1 MYILAIDSATPVAGV
16 ALLRD
21 ESLIVETFAN
31 IGLTHSETLM
41 PMVDRVLKDAGL
53 PVGQLHA
60 IAVTIGPGSF
70 TGLRIGLAAAK
81 GLALAADK
89 PLIGI
94 STLEAL
100 AHNLSYSSLLV
111 GTILD
116 ARKGEVYGACFD
128 ASQAYPRRLGEE
140 MACSPEDF
148 CREVDHWLDET
159 GRSGLVLLG
168 DGFITYRQKFTDY
181 WGDKLQLMSPHQQL
195 PRAASLGSLARLK
208 ALQNDYSDRLLL
220 KPAYIRLSEAQNRLG
235 VGEL

>member
-21 ESLIVETFAN
+21 ETLLVETFAN

-41 PMVDRVLKDAGL
+41 PMVDRALKDAGL
-53 PVGQLHA
+53 AVGQLDA

-94 STLEAL
+94 STLEVL

-116 ARKGEVYGACFD
+116 ARKGEVYAACFD

-140 MACSPEDF
+140 IACSPEDF
-148 CREVDHWLDET
+148 CREADHWLNET

-168 DGFITYRQKFTDY
+168 DGFMTYRQQFTDH
-181 WGDKLQLMSPHQQL
+181 WGDKLKSLPPQQQL

-208 ALQNDYSDRLLL
+208 ALENDYSDRLLL

>member
-168 DGFITYRQKFTDY
+168 DGLSPTDKNLRITGEIAATHA
-181 WGDKLQLMSPHQQL
+181 SPS
-195 PRAASLGSLARLK
+195 AIARL
-208 ALQNDYSDRLLL
+208 R
-220 KPAYIRLSEAQNRLG
+220 P
-235 VGEL
+235 

>member
-1 MYILAIDSATPVAGV
+1 MYPVLFELGSLKIYSWGFMLAIAVLIAIWGIGRLFDQEGYDKDAVFEMIILMVICGSVSYTHLDVYKRQIMYILAIDSATPVAGV

-100 AHNLSYSSLLV
+100 AHNLSYSSLPV
-111 GTILD
+111 SYTHLD
-116 ARKGEVYGACFD
+116 VYKRQPF
-128 ASQAYPRRLGEE
+128 YPMLPIAPDLSMPWFKR
-140 MACSPEDF
+140 C
-148 CREVDHWLDET
+148 ET
-159 GRSGLVLLG
+159 VVMMG
-168 DGFITYRQKFTDY
+168 
-181 WGDKLQLMSPHQQL
+181 
-195 PRAASLGSLARLK
+195 
-208 ALQNDYSDRLLL
+208 
-220 KPAYIRLSEAQNRLG
+220 
-235 VGEL
+235 